1 MFWGE
6 SRGKE
11 RKRVIGLDWIGLDWM
26 RFGMIL
32 LLLDGHCCV
41 LRASLR
47 AGFVF
52 EPAHVP
58 YLTTSD

>member
-1 MFWGE
+1 MRVE
-6 SRGKE
+6 AKRGKE
-11 RKRVIGLDWIGLDWM
+11 SLVCIGLDWM
-26 RFGMIL
+26 RFVMLL